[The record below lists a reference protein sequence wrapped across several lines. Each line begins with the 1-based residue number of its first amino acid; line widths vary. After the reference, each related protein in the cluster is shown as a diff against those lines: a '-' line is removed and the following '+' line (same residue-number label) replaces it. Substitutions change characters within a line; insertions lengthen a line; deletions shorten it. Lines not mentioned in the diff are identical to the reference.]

1 MKTSL
6 HQLIADPRLVAL
18 TFRQRLEPLEGRDVP
33 LHPPTYP
40 PENKTG
46 THRHDTPYTVNR
58 TRDGGWLCELDS
70 VQSQANRMEA
80 AYTAALADVVP
91 HHVVRAGR
99 VERDLTALPHRI
111 ADAAIRASAL
121 GPRIREAFEAFAA
134 GDAMPLARLAPT
146 SLVYGA
152 WDSRDTRVAIPRA
165 VVSAIRAAN
174 VSVLTSSAQYSGAF
188 TKSALGLTDSEWTR
202 GGARAGFA
210 PSPDINRPGGVLVH
224 GEIVQ
229 SASVMLDLLRRY
241 GAAPGADR
249 LPAYLLDAGISAQA
263 GSSPP
268 GGRTTCARGARS
280 LRARRARTVARGDR
294 HRRAPGHRARDRGG
308 ARRASRCGPR
318 VGRRRRGRARG
329 RPHRACVRR
338 GHRPRAIQENHEM
351 GREKGAAS

>member
-40 PENKTG
+40 PEQKTG

-152 WDSRDTRVAIPRA
+152 W
-165 VVSAIRAAN
+165 
-174 VSVLTSSAQYSGAF
+174 YSGAF

-249 LPAYLLDAGISAQA
+249 LPAYLLGLSAGGLLTPGRAYHLRSGCALVPEGPGQWRAVTDTGERRAIALETGAVLDELRDAARAWAAAAGVALGGAPTVHAFDAGI
-263 GSSPP
+263 
-268 GGRTTCARGARS
+268 ARG
-280 LRARRARTVARGDR
+280 LL
-294 HRRAPGHRARDRGG
+294 
-308 ARRASRCGPR
+308 
-318 VGRRRRGRARG
+318 
-329 RPHRACVRR
+329 
-338 GHRPRAIQENHEM
+338 
-351 GREKGAAS
+351 GREKGAAEAAS

>member
-40 PENKTG
+40 PQNKTG
-46 THRHDTPYTVNR
+46 SHRHDTPYTVNR

-99 VERDLTALPHRI
+99 FERDLTALPHRI

-249 LPAYLLDAGISAQA
+249 LPAYLLGLSAGGLLTPGRAYHLRSGCALVPEGPGQWRAVTDTGERRAIALETGAVLDELRDAARAWAAAAGVALGGAPTVHAFDAGI
-263 GSSPP
+263 
-268 GGRTTCARGARS
+268 ARG
-280 LRARRARTVARGDR
+280 LL
-294 HRRAPGHRARDRGG
+294 
-308 ARRASRCGPR
+308 
-318 VGRRRRGRARG
+318 
-329 RPHRACVRR
+329 
-338 GHRPRAIQENHEM
+338 
-351 GREKGAAS
+351 GREKGTAEAAS